1 MNKRDA
7 GNLATWRK
15 NLAFAR
21 KNNQVVR
28 IAFLETRIADL
39 YTKHNLSTRTK
50 LVEPDEKL
58 DNDET
63 DS

>member
-28 IAFLETRIADL
+28 IAFLETRIAAL
-39 YTKHNLSTRTK
+39 LQNNRSTRTK
-50 LVEPDEKL
+50 DAERSAGSDT
-58 DNDET
+58 DET